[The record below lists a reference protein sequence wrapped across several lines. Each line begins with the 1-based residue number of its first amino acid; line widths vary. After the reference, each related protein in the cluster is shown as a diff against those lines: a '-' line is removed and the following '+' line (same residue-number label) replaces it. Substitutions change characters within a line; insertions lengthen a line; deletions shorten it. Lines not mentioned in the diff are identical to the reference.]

1 MPLYEYACKDG
12 HLSTDLR
19 KYEDRDAVSNCR
31 CGHPLSRLVSAP
43 AKTAWSWGDS
53 KWDGYHD
60 RGLNMTLRDQK
71 HREQVM
77 RQRGLREVNDGEVE
91 NEIRRAT
98 SEHEKHE
105 RDMNKFQTVL
115 RDTGSTA
122 TAMAQTFPDAGR
134 E

>member
-1 MPLYEYACKDG
+1 MPLYEYRCRSG
-12 HLSTDLR
+12 HEITKLC
-19 KYEDRDAVSNCR
+19 KYEARLTSIICHCGQHASIMVSM
-31 CGHPLSRLVSAP
+31 P
-43 AKTAWSWGDS
+43 AKTAWAWGDTN
-53 KWDGYHD
+53 WDGYHD

-105 RDMNKFQTVL
+105 RDMKKLLSLININL
-115 RDTGSTA
+115 
-122 TAMAQTFPDAGR
+122 
-134 E
+134 